1 MRWLIDTFLFGW
13 FISVTSRK
21 ILFAQHVVKLFT
33 FKDLEVTIT
42 FHSTWFHT
50 NSNYNN
56 YWNNS
61 SLHAWWTAQILQEFA
76 LNTAIFLEIKNVW
89 YISAFWWIWKV
100 QCFYLYF
107 KPIFILYTN
116 IQQVSFVGSCLSIAV
131 ISDLQLLYEDLARTE
146 IIMISYLDLFILVL
160 SNESS

>member
-1 MRWLIDTFLFGW
+1 M
-13 FISVTSRK
+13 
-21 ILFAQHVVKLFT
+21 
-33 FKDLEVTIT
+33 
-42 FHSTWFHT
+42 
-50 NSNYNN
+50 
-56 YWNNS
+56 
-61 SLHAWWTAQILQEFA
+61 
-76 LNTAIFLEIKNVW
+76 
-89 YISAFWWIWKV
+89 